1 MGATLDKVEAAVHRE
16 ATRSPPHTRTDTPL
30 EGELPHPD
38 GPAAAAAAAA
48 DADADADADAAA
60 ADDADAD
67 ADADDADAVPTLVAP
82 IARESVEIAVKY
94 EGFIKRQQREIAR
107 MQRSQGLQLPED
119 LNYGSIASLSCEEVE
134 KLSRVRPRT
143 LQEAA
148 QISGVTPG
156 CLSMLLFH
164 LRKHGRGKQSK
175 GIAKI

>member
-1 MGATLDKVEAAVHRE
+1 MHRE
-16 ATRSPPHTRTDTPL
+16 ATRNPPDTLTDTPL
-30 EGELPHPD
+30 ECELPHPD
-38 GPAAAAAAAA
+38 GPAAAAAAAAAA
-48 DADADADADAAA
+48 DADADADADAA
-60 ADDADAD
+60 
-67 ADADDADAVPTLVAP
+67 DAVPTLVAP
-82 IARESVEIAVKY
+82 IARESVEIDVKY
-94 EGFIKRQQREIAR
+94 EGFVKRQQREVAR

-119 LNYGSIASLSCEEVE
+119 INYGSIASLSCEEVE

-175 GIAKI
+175 LGVAKT

>member
-38 GPAAAAAAAA
+38 GPAAAAAA
-48 DADADADADAAA
+48 DA
-60 ADDADAD
+60 
-67 ADADDADAVPTLVAP
+67 DADAVPTLVAP

>member
-16 ATRSPPHTRTDTPL
+16 ATPSPPDTRTDTPL

-38 GPAAAAAAAA
+38 GPAAAADADV
-48 DADADADADAAA
+48 DADADAD
-60 ADDADAD
+60 DADA
-67 ADADDADAVPTLVAP
+67 DADAVPTLVAP

-94 EGFIKRQQREIAR
+94 EGFIKRQQREVAR

-164 LRKHGRGKQSK
+164 LRKHRGAGGKQSK
-175 GIAKI
+175 GVAKI

>member
-1 MGATLDKVEAAVHRE
+1 MGATLDQVEAAVHRE
-16 ATRSPPHTRTDTPL
+16 ATRSPPDTRTDTPL
-30 EGELPHPD
+30 EGELPRPD
-38 GPAAAAAAAA
+38 GPDANADADADT
-48 DADADADADAAA
+48 DADADADA
-60 ADDADAD
+60 
-67 ADADDADAVPTLVAP
+67 ADAVPTLVAP

-94 EGFIKRQQREIAR
+94 EGFIKRQQREVAR

-164 LRKHGRGKQSK
+164 LRKHGGGKQSK
-175 GIAKI
+175 GVAKI

>member
-16 ATRSPPHTRTDTPL
+16 ATPSPPDTRTDTPL

-38 GPAAAAAAAA
+38 GPAADAAAAAAA
-48 DADADADADAAA
+48 DA
-60 ADDADAD
+60 ADAD
-67 ADADDADAVPTLVAP
+67 ADADDADADDAVPTLVAP

-94 EGFIKRQQREIAR
+94 EGFIKRQQREVAR

-164 LRKHGRGKQSK
+164 LRKHRGAGGKQSK
-175 GIAKI
+175 GVAKI

>member
-16 ATRSPPHTRTDTPL
+16 ATRSPPDTRTDTPL

-38 GPAAAAAAAA
+38 GPAAADAAAA
-48 DADADADADAAA
+48 DADADADAD
-60 ADDADAD
+60 
-67 ADADDADAVPTLVAP
+67 DAVPTLVAP

-94 EGFIKRQQREIAR
+94 EGFIKRQQREVAR

-164 LRKHGRGKQSK
+164 LRKHGGGKQSK
-175 GIAKI
+175 GVAKI

>member
-1 MGATLDKVEAAVHRE
+1 VHRE
-16 ATRSPPHTRTDTPL
+16 ATRNPPDTLTDTPL
-30 EGELPHPD
+30 ECELPHPD

-48 DADADADADAAA
+48 ADADADADA
-60 ADDADAD
+60 
-67 ADADDADAVPTLVAP
+67 ADAVPTLVAP
-82 IARESVEIAVKY
+82 IARESVEIDVKY
-94 EGFIKRQQREIAR
+94 EGFVKRQQREVAR

-119 LNYGSIASLSCEEVE
+119 INYGSIASLSCEEVE

-175 GIAKI
+175 LGVAKT

>member
-1 MGATLDKVEAAVHRE
+1 MSAAASAADGSAEPV
-16 ATRSPPHTRTDTPL
+16 AADTDT
-30 EGELPHPD
+30 
-38 GPAAAAAAAA
+38 AAAAAA
-48 DADADADADAAA
+48 DADADAD
-60 ADDADAD
+60 
-67 ADADDADAVPTLVAP
+67 DAVPTLVAP

-94 EGFIKRQQREIAR
+94 EGFIKRQQREVAR

-164 LRKHGRGKQSK
+164 LRKHGGRKQSK
-175 GIAKI
+175 GVVPKSSVTNSG

>member
-1 MGATLDKVEAAVHRE
+1 M
-16 ATRSPPHTRTDTPL
+16 
-30 EGELPHPD
+30 
-38 GPAAAAAAAA
+38 
-48 DADADADADAAA
+48 
-60 ADDADAD
+60 
-67 ADADDADAVPTLVAP
+67 PTLVAP

-94 EGFIKRQQREIAR
+94 EGFIKRQQREVAR

-164 LRKHGRGKQSK
+164 LRKHGGGKQSK
-175 GIAKI
+175 GVAKI

>member
-1 MGATLDKVEAAVHRE
+1 VGATLDQVEAAVHRE
-16 ATRSPPHTRTDTPL
+16 ATRSPPDTLTDTPL
-30 EGELPHPD
+30 ECELPRPD
-38 GPAAAAAAAA
+38 GPDAAA
-48 DADADADADAAA
+48 DADADADA
-60 ADDADAD
+60 ADDD

-82 IARESVEIAVKY
+82 IARESVAIAVKY
-94 EGFIKRQQREIAR
+94 EGFIKRQQREVAR